1 MKKKKIMLL
10 ALGIMGV
17 LPLMAQGSRH
27 FTIDGEMTRDSMR
40 YEPKAI
46 QKVYLKHIV
55 NGEEVLLDSAIVKN
69 RRFHFEGTAPE
80 FTEAAMITGFD
91 NGAVQLLLE
100 PGNIK
105 VLPFDAHFP
114 TGAKA
119 EERLTM
125 TYSRG
130 MSCCTARM
138 LMMQNAISTICA
150 SLCLIA
156 SSRMT

>member
-80 FTEAAMITGFD
+80 FTEAFFNWHRVSPQKLDKSM
-91 NGAVQLLLE
+91 
-100 PGNIK
+100 
-105 VLPFDAHFP
+105 
-114 TGAKA
+114 
-119 EERLTM
+119 
-125 TYSRG
+125 
-130 MSCCTARM
+130 
-138 LMMQNAISTICA
+138 
-150 SLCLIA
+150 
-156 SSRMT
+156 

>member
-105 VLPFDAHFP
+105 VLPFDAN
-114 TGAKA
+114 
-119 EERLTM
+119 
-125 TYSRG
+125 SRG